1 MPPGPL
7 PKDPRLRQRR
17 NKSAT
22 AATLTAG
29 ATAEAPKLP
38 AGIKRK
44 ETRAW
49 WKAIWESPMAAE
61 WLPSDSEPL
70 LRLAVLVEDF
80 WTKPTKELAAEISK
94 AEARFGL
101 TPYDRHRMDWKVEQP
116 SAKPAARPAPK
127 GADPRELLRVVK

>member
-1 MPPGPL
+1 MVRAKSPET
-7 PKDPRLRQRR
+7 RQRR

-22 AATLTAG
+22 AATLVAGAG
-29 ATAEAPKLP
+29 ATEAPKLP

-49 WKAIWESPMAAE
+49 WKAIWGSPMAKE

-116 SAKPAARPAPK
+116 SAKPAARPVRK
-127 GADPRELLRVVK
+127 GRDPRELLRVVR